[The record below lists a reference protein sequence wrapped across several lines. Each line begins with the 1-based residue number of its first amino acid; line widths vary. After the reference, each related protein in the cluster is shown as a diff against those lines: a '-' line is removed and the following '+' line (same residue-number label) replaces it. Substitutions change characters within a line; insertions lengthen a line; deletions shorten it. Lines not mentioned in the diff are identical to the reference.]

1 MKSKV
6 GGLNTKPNTYCQIPN
21 TLHKMIDIKINEDA
35 FQNPFV
41 FKTDWKVAFD
51 DAEFIKVFSSDILE
65 SYIVNKRWYG
75 GKASTLKY
83 IEVVDFFK
91 IASKKNTYYGVLLE
105 VNFKEAFYQH
115 YFMPISFMK
124 EEDLDTNTVI
134 APVKMNGVEGFLVDA
149 LHQEDFKKLLFDN
162 IVASGEKTNDKL
174 KFHKGQKLVD
184 KEYISSKFMGV
195 EQSNTSIIYNGTLV
209 LKIFRRI
216 YISTNPDYEIS
227 RFLTERMDFKSSPAY
242 TGSISVELSEG
253 KITLGLMQQLVPNQG
268 DAWEFMLKEM
278 DGIFDNL
285 KIKKIKIPKMPD
297 VEMFKRLKI
306 NEVPHEIIDW
316 AGLSIFMRIHT
327 LATRTAEMHIALGS
341 DIHDTAFT
349 PSTYNGDYTVWLK
362 NRLTYQFQN
371 RLNILE
377 NNLHKLDGLALEL
390 ANKFLDNKKEIRKLF
405 LDFDW
410 TKMKSERIRI
420 HGDYHLGQVL
430 VSGDDFWLLDFEGEP
445 ESTIRDRKVKQPPLK
460 DVAGMFRSFH
470 YCIYATIFNNKDKYP
485 YSQEELF
492 AAGEILFKYFVG
504 VFLRTYTD
512 VAQAGNLNIGY
523 KNEIDF
529 FLKYCILE
537 KAVYELGYELN
548 SRPRWAVIP
557 LTGIASIMEY

>member
-1 MKSKV
+1 MD
-6 GGLNTKPNTYCQIPN
+6 TE
-21 TLHKMIDIKINEDA
+21 INEEG
-35 FQNPFV
+35 FKTPFI
-41 FKTDWKVAFD
+41 FKTDWKKAFED
-51 DAEFIKVFSSDILE
+51 PEFVKVFSSDILE
-65 SYIVNKRWYG
+65 RYIINKRWYG

-83 IEVVDFFK
+83 IEVVDYFMMTS
-91 IASKKNTYYGVLLE
+91 AKNTYYGVLLE

-115 YFMPISFMK
+115 YFMPIAFMAQ
-124 EEDLDTNTVI
+124 EDLTTNTVI
-134 APVKMNGVEGFLVDA
+134 APVKMGGQQGFLIDA
-149 LHQEDFKKLLFDN
+149 LHQEDFRQLMFEKILKAPSEKNPGKVKFHR
-162 IVASGEKTNDKL
+162 GEKLEQTTY
-174 KFHKGQKLVD
+174 
-184 KEYISSKFMGV
+184 ESSKFMGA
-195 EQSNTSIIYNGTLV
+195 EQSNTSIVYNGNLV

-227 RFLTERMDFKSSPAY
+227 RFLTERMDFKNSPAY
-242 TGSISVELSEG
+242 TGSISVALSEG
-253 KITLGLMQQLVPNQG
+253 NITLGMMQELVPNQG
-268 DAWEFMLKEM
+268 DAWQFMLDEV
-278 DGIFDNL
+278 DRIFDNL
-285 KIKKIKIPKMPD
+285 KAKKIKLNKLPE
-297 VEMFKRLKI
+297 VELFRRLKI

-327 LATRTAEMHIALGS
+327 MATRTAEMHIALGS

-349 PSTYNGDYTVWLK
+349 PTTYNGDYTVWLK

-390 ANKFLDNKKEIRKLF
+390 ANLFLDHKKEIRKVF

-430 VSGDDFWLLDFEGEP
+430 VNGEDFYILDFEGEP

-470 YCIYATIFNNKDKYP
+470 YAIYATIFNNKDKYP
-485 YSQEELF
+485 FEQKELF
-492 AAGEILFKYFVG
+492 QAGELLFKYFVG
-504 VFLRTYTD
+504 VFLQTYTE

-523 KNEIDF
+523 RKEIDF
-529 FLKYCILE
+529 LLKYCILE

-557 LTGIASIMEY
+557 LTGIASIMEFGDN

>member
-1 MKSKV
+1 MKEA
-6 GGLNTKPNTYCQIPN
+6 
-21 TLHKMIDIKINEDA
+21 KINEDA
-35 FQNPFV
+35 FVNPFV
-41 FKTDWKVAFD
+41 FKTDWQTAFAD
-51 DAEFIKVFSSDILE
+51 DEFRKVFCSDILE
-65 SYIVNKRWYG
+65 EYILNKRWYG

-83 IEVVDFFK
+83 IEVIDWFRIK
-91 IASKKNTYYGVLLE
+91 SEKNTYYGVLLE

-115 YFMPISFMK
+115 YFMPVAFMA
-124 EEDLDTNTVI
+124 EEELDTNTII
-134 APVKMNGVEGFLVDA
+134 APVKMGKQDGFLIDA
-149 LHQEDFKKLLFDN
+149 LHQEDFRKLLFDK
-162 IVASGEKTNDKL
+162 IAGSDKEDKVRFHRGKKL
-174 KFHKGQKLVD
+174 KD
-184 KEYISSKFMGV
+184 REYRSSRFMGV
-195 EQSNTSIIYNGTLV
+195 EQSNTSIIYNDAFV

-242 TGSISVELSEG
+242 LGSINVTLSEG
-253 KITLGLMQQLVPNQG
+253 DITLGLMQDLVPNQG
-268 DAWEFMLKEM
+268 DAWKFMLEET
-278 DGIFDNL
+278 DRIFDNL
-285 KIKKIKIPKMPD
+285 KNKKIKIKDLPD
-297 VEMFKRLKI
+297 VPLFTRLKL

-316 AGLSIFMRIHT
+316 AGLSIFQRIRT

-349 PSTYNGDYTVWLK
+349 PTTYNGDYTVWLK

-390 ANKFLDNKKEIRKLF
+390 ANRFLDHKKEIRKEF

-430 VSGDDFWLLDFEGEP
+430 VNGDDFYLLDFEGEP

-470 YCIYATIFNNKDKYP
+470 YAIYATIFNNSDKYP
-485 YSQEELF
+485 YEQEDLF
-492 AAGEILFKYFVG
+492 RAGELLFHYFVG
-504 VFLRTYTD
+504 VFLQTYTET
-512 VAQAGNLNIGY
+512 AQGGNLNIGY
-523 KNEIDF
+523 KKEIDF
-529 FLKYCILE
+529 LLKYCLLE

-557 LTGIASIMEY
+557 LTGIGSLMGY

>member
-1 MKSKV
+1 MK
-6 GGLNTKPNTYCQIPN
+6 NI
-21 TLHKMIDIKINEDA
+21 KMNEDE

-41 FKTDWKVAFD
+41 FKTEWKNAFD
-51 DAEFIKVFSSDILE
+51 DKEFVKVFSSDILE
-65 SYIVNKRWYG
+65 NYIINKRWYG

-91 IASKKNTYYGVLLE
+91 ISSKSNTYFGVLLE

-115 YFMPISFMK
+115 YFMPIAFMIQ
-124 EEDLDTNTVI
+124 EELDTNTII
-134 APVKMNGVEGFLVDA
+134 APVKMNGRAGFLVDA
-149 LHQEDFKKLLFDN
+149 LHQEDFKKLMFDK
-162 IVASGEKTNDKL
+162 IVNTNEKSDSIV
-174 KFHKGQKLVD
+174 KFHKGEKLEA
-184 KEYISSKFMGV
+184 KEYLSSKFMGV
-195 EQSNTSIIYNGTLV
+195 EQSNTSIIYNSNLV

-216 YISTNPDYEIS
+216 YISMNPDYEIS
-227 RFLTERMDFKSSPAY
+227 RFLTERMDFKNSPAY
-242 TGSISVELSEG
+242 MGSISVVLTDG
-253 KITLGLMQQLVPNQG
+253 NITLGLMQELVPNQG
-268 DAWEFMLKEM
+268 DAWQFMLNEV

-285 KIKKIKIPKMPD
+285 KNKKINISKLPD
-297 VEMFKRLKI
+297 IESFKRLKV

-316 AGLSIFMRIHT
+316 AGLSIFMRIQK

-341 DIHDTAFT
+341 DVHETAFT
-349 PSTYNGDYTVWLK
+349 PTTFNGDYSVWLK

-390 ANKFLDNKKEIRKLF
+390 ANQFLDHKKEIRKLF

-430 VSGDDFWLLDFEGEP
+430 VNGDDFCILDFEGEP

-470 YCIYATIFNNKDKYP
+470 YAIYATIFNNSEKYP
-485 YSQEELF
+485 YEKEDLF
-492 AAGEILFKYFVG
+492 KAGEILFKYFVG
-504 VFLRTYTD
+504 VFLQTYTD
-512 VAQAGNLNIGY
+512 VAQGENLNIGY
-523 KNEIDF
+523 RKEIDF
-529 FLKYCILE
+529 LLKYCLLE

-557 LTGIASIMEY
+557 LTGIASIMEFNN

>member
-1 MKSKV
+1 
-6 GGLNTKPNTYCQIPN
+6 
-21 TLHKMIDIKINEDA
+21 MIDHKINEDE

-41 FKTDWKVAFD
+41 FKTDWKNAFD
-51 DAEFIKVFSSDILE
+51 DEEFVKVFSSDILE
-65 SYIVNKRWYG
+65 NYIINKRWYG

-83 IEVVDFFK
+83 IEVVDSFR
-91 IASKKNTYYGVLLE
+91 ISSKENTYFGVLLE

-115 YFMPISFMK
+115 YFMPLAFMS
-124 EEDLDTNTVI
+124 EEELDTNTVI
-134 APVKMNGVEGFLVDA
+134 APVKMNNQEGFLVDA
-149 LHQEDFKKLLFDN
+149 LHQEDFRKLLFDK
-162 IVASGEKTNDKL
+162 IIHSKESDPSKV
-174 KFHKGQKLVD
+174 KFHKGSKLEE

-195 EQSNTSIIYNGTLV
+195 EQSNTSIIYNNTLV

-216 YISTNPDYEIS
+216 YISMNPDYEIS
-227 RFLTERMDFKSSPAY
+227 RFLTERMHFKSSPEY
-242 TGSISVELSEG
+242 MGSISVILTEG
-253 KITLGLMQQLVPNQG
+253 NITLGLMQKLVPNQG
-268 DAWEFMLKEM
+268 DAWKFMLEES
-278 DGIFDNL
+278 DRIFDNL
-285 KIKKIKIPKMPD
+285 HHKKIKIAKLPD
-297 VEMFKRLKI
+297 TELFKRLKL

-316 AGLSIFMRIHT
+316 AGLSIFLRIQT

-341 DIHDTAFT
+341 DIHETAFT
-349 PSTYNGDYTVWLK
+349 PTTYNGDYTVWLK

-390 ANKFLDNKKEIRKLF
+390 ANQFLDHKKEIRKLF

-430 VSGDDFWLLDFEGEP
+430 VNGDDFYILDFEGEP

-470 YCIYATIFNNKDKYP
+470 YAIYATIFNNKDKYP
-485 YSQEELF
+485 FEQKELF
-492 AAGEILFKYFVG
+492 YAGEILYKYFVG
-504 VFLRTYTD
+504 VFLQTYTD
-512 VAQAGNLNIGY
+512 VAQGGNLNIGY
-523 KNEIDF
+523 RNEIDF
-529 FLKYCILE
+529 LLKYCLLE

-548 SRPRWAVIP
+548 SRPRWSVIP
-557 LTGIASIMEY
+557 LTGIASIMDFEKKN